1 MSEIVKADICVIGGG
16 SGGLSVAAGASQMGA
31 ETVLVEKGEMGG
43 DCLNVGCVP
52 SKSILA
58 AAHHAQ
64 NARDG
69 ATFGVNGHEPAIDFA
84 AVHKHVKGVIANIA
98 PHDSV
103 ERFEGLGVKVIKDT
117 AAFTGPR
124 ELKAGDQIVRAKRFV
139 IATGSSPMVPPV
151 PGIEDVPHLTNET
164 VFELAERPEH
174 LVIIGGGPIGLEMA
188 QAFRRLGAK
197 VTVIEMFRALA
208 KDDPEAAQVV
218 VTRLRREGVEILEE
232 TKVQS
237 VANLVR
243 NGNGSPKGVAVTVEC
258 PEEQGGERRVIQ
270 GSHLLVAAGRTPSVA
285 SLNLEAAGVD
295 YDRKGITVD
304 ERLRTSNKRIF
315 AIGDVAGAYQFTHV
329 AGYHAGIVIRNALFR
344 LPAKVDYRAVPWV
357 TYTEPELAQVGMT
370 EAQAREAERDIRILR
385 WRFEENDRAQAER
398 ETEGFIKVVTSK
410 RGRILGATI
419 VGSHAGDL
427 LMPWIMAVQQ
437 KQKIGA
443 IANLIAPY
451 PTVSEVS
458 KRVAGSFYTG
468 ALFSDRTRRV
478 VRFLNMLG

>member
-1 MSEIVKADICVIGGG
+1 MTDIVNTDICVIGGG

-31 ETVLVEKGEMGG
+31 DTVLVEKGRMGG
-43 DCLNVGCVP
+43 DCLNFGCVP

-64 NARDG
+64 SARISS
-69 ATFGVNGHEPAIDFA
+69 AFGVNGHEPAIDFLK
-84 AVHKHVKGVIANIA
+84 VHDHVQGVIAGIA

-103 ERFEGLGVKVIKDT
+103 DRFEGLGVKVMQGSGS
-117 AAFTGPR
+117 FTSGR
-124 ELKAGDQIVRAKRFV
+124 ELQVGDTKIRARRFV
-139 IATGSSPMVPPV
+139 LATGSAPMVPPI

-164 VFELAERPEH
+164 VFDLTERPEH

-188 QAFRRLGAK
+188 QAFRRLGSK
-197 VTVIEMFRALA
+197 VTVLEMFSALA

-218 VTRLRREGVEILEE
+218 TTRLRREGVEILEG

-237 VANLVR
+237 VAKLVR
-243 NGNGSPKGVAVTVEC
+243 NGNGIPKGVAVTVEQ
-258 PEEQGGERRVIQ
+258 EGERRIIQ
-270 GSHLLVAAGRTPSVA
+270 GSHLLVAAGRAPRVNG
-285 SLNLEAAGVD
+285 LNLEAAEVD
-295 YDRKGITVD
+295 YDRRGVSVD
-304 ERLRTSNKRIF
+304 ERLRTSNKRIY
-315 AIGDVAGAYQFTHV
+315 AVGDVAGSYQFTHI
-329 AGYHAGIVIRNALFR
+329 AGYHAGIVLRNALFR

-357 TYTEPELAQVGMT
+357 TYTDPELAQVGMT
-370 EAQAREAERDIRILR
+370 EEQARESGDEIRILR
-385 WRFEENDRAQAER
+385 WRFEENDRARAER
-398 ETEGFIKVVTSK
+398 DTEGFIKVLTSK

-419 VGSHAGDL
+419 VGNHAGEL

-458 KRVAGSFYTG
+458 KRVAGSYYAG
-468 ALFSDRTRRV
+468 ALFSERTKKI
-478 VRFLNMLG
+478 VRFLRLFG

>member
-1 MSEIVKADICVIGGG
+1 MTDIVKTDICVIGGG

-31 ETVLVEKGEMGG
+31 DTVLVEKGRMGG
-43 DCLNVGCVP
+43 DCLNFGCVP

-64 NARDG
+64 SARISS
-69 ATFGVNGHEPAIDFA
+69 AFGVNGHEPAIDFLK
-84 AVHKHVKGVIANIA
+84 VHDHVQGVIAGIA

-103 ERFEGLGVKVIKDT
+103 DRFEGLGVKVMQGSGS
-117 AAFTGPR
+117 FTSGR
-124 ELKAGDQIVRAKRFV
+124 ELQVGDTKIRARRFV
-139 IATGSSPMVPPV
+139 LATGSAPMVPPI

-164 VFELAERPEH
+164 VFDLTERPEH

-188 QAFRRLGAK
+188 QAFRRLGSK
-197 VTVIEMFRALA
+197 VTVLEMFSALA

-218 VTRLRREGVEILEE
+218 TTRLRREGVEILEQ

-237 VANLVR
+237 VAKLVR
-243 NGNGSPKGVAVTVEC
+243 NGNGSPKGVAVTVE
-258 PEEQGGERRVIQ
+258 QDGERRIIQ
-270 GSHLLVAAGRTPSVA
+270 GSHLLVAAGRAPRVNG
-285 SLNLEAAGVD
+285 LNLEAAEVD
-295 YDRKGITVD
+295 YDRKGVSVD
-304 ERLRTSNKRIF
+304 ERLRTSNKRIY
-315 AIGDVAGAYQFTHV
+315 AVGDVAGSYQFTHI
-329 AGYHAGIVIRNALFR
+329 AGYHAGIVLRNALFR

-357 TYTEPELAQVGMT
+357 TYTDPELAQVGMT
-370 EAQAREAERDIRILR
+370 EEQARESEDEIRILR
-385 WRFEENDRAQAER
+385 WRFEENDRARAER
-398 ETEGFIKVVTSK
+398 DTEGFIKVLTSK

-419 VGSHAGDL
+419 VGNHAGEL

-458 KRVAGSFYTG
+458 KRVAGSYYAG
-468 ALFSDRTRRV
+468 ALFSERTKKI
-478 VRFLNMLG
+478 VRFLRLFG